1 MKNLLFNLKNLFK
14 FINVIFIIV
23 YLYPGSLLGCIFYG
37 NCEKQPQISP
47 DYIVSS
53 NHVYI
58 FSFVSIIGF
67 FAYLEVRE
75 MKLVFWYLIFISIFL
90 ELLHYVIPNRGF
102 QFADLFSNIFGVIL
116 SLTFFKIYKY
126 AKKFLF

>member
-23 YLYPGSLLGCIFYG
+23 YIYPGSLLGCIFYG

-75 MKLVFWYLIFISIFL
+75 MKLVFWYLIFISIF
-90 ELLHYVIPNRGF
+90 ELVESIPINNLAKVPELPKF
-102 QFADLFSNIFGVIL
+102 NVEFFFASNEPNPFP
-116 SLTFFKIYKY
+116 
-126 AKKFLF
+126 